1 MTLTSG
7 LCKLAQVFIQRLKCF
22 SCAENVPV
30 PDQLRTPA
38 GIKQVKTVLRDKFAK
53 SRGLQLHCIKLACRW
68 PDHRS
73 PYADLLGWLTTLGDV
88 EALGYQW
95 QGQKDKSH
103 NADRLLKQVS
113 KLHLM
118 HHCNP
123 ACNSTRKHNRL
134 SMHLNENCM
143 QEIGPAWFQ
152 TSIYLSAG
160 C

>member
-1 MTLTSG
+1 MVHGDRSSVGWTLILWDIGDLHTWSTQSYT
-7 LCKLAQVFIQRLKCF
+7 QVSTPRLKRF

-53 SRGLQLHCIKLACRW
+53 SRELQLHCIKLACRW

-113 KLHLM
+113 KLHLT
-118 HHCNP
+118 
-123 ACNSTRKHNRL
+123 ASL
-134 SMHLNENCM
+134 ESSL
-143 QEIGPAWFQ
+143 
-152 TSIYLSAG
+152 
-160 C
+160 

>member
-1 MTLTSG
+1 MVNGDRSSVGWTLILWDIGTFETG
-7 LCKLAQVFIQRLKCF
+7 LCTCAQKLQRLNHF

-53 SRGLQLHCIKLACRW
+53 SRELQLHCIKLACRW

-103 NADRLLKQVS
+103 NADRLLKQVNQSRQAQLAYILWCSVS
-113 KLHLM
+113 K
-118 HHCNP
+118 
-123 ACNSTRKHNRL
+123 TTIKHYNL
-134 SMHLNENCM
+134 
-143 QEIGPAWFQ
+143 
-152 TSIYLSAG
+152 
-160 C
+160 